1 MVDLLLQAMLDPA
14 HETIRGFQWRDSIH
28 FQSACTALGRIL
40 DLLSIRSTD
49 MNQGLKMDGVKLRQD
64 FGNAVSQT
72 VEGDG
77 GTESGGS
84 VLLTLH
90 LASFNTPTSRGRL
103 VVKGSWDL
111 ISGN

>member
-1 MVDLLLQAMLDPA
+1 
-14 HETIRGFQWRDSIH
+14 
-28 FQSACTALGRIL
+28 
-40 DLLSIRSTD
+40 

-77 GTESGGS
+77 RGAESGGS